1 MDEEE
6 SIVITLTDEDMG
18 REYARLMDGLP
29 YETPGQLR
37 DAVFNGGEFCHP
49 NCFDW
54 DHPHGD
60 AWQGMQNWLFLMG
73 LDWREVK

>member
-6 SIVITLTDEDMG
+6 SIVITLTDEDME

-37 DAVFNGGEFCHP
+37 DAVFNGGEPCCP

-73 LDWREVK
+73 LNWREVK